1 MSEQIL
7 NELQLLTAMYEPVDI
22 HFHDPEVLNLVEN
35 CIPISDSVSL
45 SVRLNEEVEL
55 DIRLPLGYPETE
67 RLSAHCRISKKTPA
81 SVIDR
86 NSVQHWESKIN
97 NDLLHQYL
105 SAKKSGDDG
114 DQGEDVPNILGV
126 IQWCNEE
133 FEKQPVPKEQ
143 NASCKDNYTSG
154 NKSQKN
160 TQPGSEQLC
169 RIWIFSHHIYN
180 KNKRKFLV
188 NTAEELDLSG
198 FSLPG
203 KPGFVCVEGDP
214 SNCDE
219 YWSRVRQL
227 CWQKISLIERQLFPP
242 SEIIFENKPFEE
254 LHCDKSAFIKFLE
267 ERNSSSVI
275 KEYLGI

>member
-1 MSEQIL
+1 
-7 NELQLLTAMYEPVDI
+7 MYDPADL
-22 HFHDPEVLNLVEN
+22 HFHDVEVLNLVEN

-45 SVRLNEEVEL
+45 TIRINEDVEL

-67 RLSAHCRISKKTPA
+67 RLSAHCRISTKNPA
-81 SVIDR
+81 CMVDR
-86 NSVQHWESKIN
+86 NVIQQWESTIN
-97 NDLLHQYL
+97 NDLFQQYL
-105 SAKKSGDDG
+105 SKSANKSEDDR
-114 DQGEDVPNILGV
+114 DQNEDSEVPNILGV
-126 IQWCNEE
+126 IQWCNEQ

-143 NASCKDNYTSG
+143 NAFFNSNTSG

-160 TQPGSEQLC
+160 SHSTQDELC

-180 KNKRKFLV
+180 KTKRKFLV
-188 NTAEELDLSG
+188 NKAEELDLSG

-214 SNCDE
+214 QNCDD
-219 YWSRVRQL
+219 YWSQVRQL

-242 SEIIFENKPFEE
+242 SQMIFEGKPFEE